1 MSLLWIIV
9 INQVKIKKK
18 FLIFTTQKNVIPKEE
33 RNDRS
38 MRNLTNQSIRFLL
51 VATSSK

>member
-18 FLIFTTQKNVIPKEE
+18 FLIFTTQKKCHSEGMRGTNDEE
-33 RNDRS
+33 SN
-38 MRNLTNQSIRFLL
+38 
-51 VATSSK
+51 